1 MRDDTKIALTTP
13 SAPQTPA
20 PTVNNTYQLD
30 QKGDGTNIG
39 VAQNV
44 DLSTVQIYM
53 PVQGNP
59 GYGANS
65 AYQQPFTVNTN
76 YYSLFVI
83 ANEKYN
89 QPYILLDLD
98 RALITAYGTNEVIHN
113 RLASF
118 SEEAIQE
125 IKTYPAVFAGENY
138 RYCQPDEPNPGPQ
151 YAFYGFVTDVKVQ
164 DNGKV
169 RVYYQIMPMCSIPQD
184 LLNAMIQEL
193 DIRGNYKVNELDKTH
208 WSIKNINLIEEM
220 RLKGISLFAP
230 TISL

>member
-65 AYQQPFTVNTN
+65 AYQQPFTANTN

-138 RYCQPDEPNPGPQ
+138 RYCHPDEPNPGPQ

-193 DIRGNYKVNELDKTH
+193 DKTH

>member
-1 MRDDTKIALTTP
+1 MKDDTKIALTTP
-13 SAPQTPA
+13 AAPQTSTSA
-20 PTVNNTYQLD
+20 VNNTYQLE

-44 DLSTVQIYM
+44 DLSTVQIYI
-53 PVQGNP
+53 PTQNKA
-59 GYGANS
+59 GYGANPT
-65 AYQQPFTVNTN
+65 YQQSLTVNTN

-89 QPYILLDLD
+89 HPYVLLDLG
-98 RALITAYGTNEVIHN
+98 RALTTAYGTNDDIHN

-118 SEEAIQE
+118 SEEAIRE

-138 RYCQPDEPNPGPQ
+138 RYCQPEQPNPGPQ
-151 YAFYGFVTDVKVQ
+151 YAYYGFVTDIKVQ

-169 RVYYQIMPMCSIPQD
+169 RVYYQIIPMCNIPQD
-184 LLNAMIQEL
+184 LLNEMIYEL
-193 DIRGNYKVNELDKTH
+193 DIRGNYNLNELDKTH

-220 RLKGISLFAP
+220 KLKGISLLAP
-230 TISL
+230 TI